1 MAGENTGK
9 LDNCLKLSEIQMKNK
24 ESISLTDG
32 SITTFLELLNKEGT
46 YFIEDT
52 KNSNKGY
59 PVLE

>member
-1 MAGENTGK
+1 MTGANIGK
-9 LDNCLKLSEIQMKNK
+9 LDNCLKLSEAQMKNK
-24 ESISLTDG
+24 ESINLNDG
-32 SITTFLELLNKEGT
+32 SIITFLELLNKEGT

>member
-1 MAGENTGK
+1 MTGENTGK
-9 LDNCLKLSEIQMKNK
+9 LDNCLKLSEAQMQNK
-24 ESISLTDG
+24 ENISLTEG
-32 SITTFLELLNKEGT
+32 SITFLELLNKEGT

>member
-1 MAGENTGK
+1 MTGANTGK
-9 LDNCLKLSEIQMKNK
+9 LDNCLKLSETQMKNK
-24 ESISLTDG
+24 ESISLTEG
-32 SITTFLELLNKEGT
+32 SITFLELLNKEGT